1 MDCVT
6 KRYVKMLRKL
16 DKLTKLTIN
25 RCRFAVVVPH
35 CQLTQK
41 AKNKCVSVK
50 WWCGFRE
57 RFGFH
62 TFLIGRK
69 RVAKKV
75 TF

>member
-1 MDCVT
+1 MS
-6 KRYVKMLRKL
+6 
-16 DKLTKLTIN
+16 
-25 RCRFAVVVPH
+25 RFAVVVPH

-41 AKNKCVSVK
+41 AKKKYVSGN
-50 WWCGFRE
+50 WECSFLE

-75 TF
+75 TFIEGGFFFTQYCE